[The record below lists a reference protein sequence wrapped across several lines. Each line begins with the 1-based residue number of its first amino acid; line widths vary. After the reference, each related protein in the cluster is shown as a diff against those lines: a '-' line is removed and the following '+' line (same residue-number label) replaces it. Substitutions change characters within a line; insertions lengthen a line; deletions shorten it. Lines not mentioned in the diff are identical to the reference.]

1 MVLQT
6 NLPFSLWNLWMT
18 YYLTTWTWVTDEIE
32 ITEHLALRCGDFHW
46 LSRQA
51 TCKAIISIIRWAV
64 EGHKSQGSGRQRAS
78 KTGLHIRVGLQRK
91 NRLALETYGGVQ
103 HRPPSALIYTSGT
116 FQLPFKDTHQMGCK
130 LISGKVLQLYS
141 YKQRAW
147 LALMADQKGSS
158 CLLLL
163 VI

>member
-46 LSRQA
+46 LSGQA

-91 NRLALETYGGVQ
+91 YRLALETYGGCN
-103 HRPPSALIYTSGT
+103 ID
-116 FQLPFKDTHQMGCK
+116 LPAPWSTLVGHFNSHSKIHTKWVVSWSQEK
-130 LISGKVLQLYS
+130 S
-141 YKQRAW
+141 
-147 LALMADQKGSS
+147 SS
-158 CLLLL
+158 CTAIRKELGWHWWLIKMEVL
-163 VI
+163 VCFPW